1 MKILITGA
9 QGQVGSEL
17 VKTVDAS
24 NFDVLAATRNELDI
38 TQSKIVETYIQLHKP
53 DIVINA
59 AAYTAVDKAEK
70 ESVLAETINHHGTE
84 NLAISC
90 AKHNIP
96 LFHISTDY
104 IFDGSKSEPYLED
117 DNSLPLGVYGES
129 KWLGEQAI
137 RQHIQNFIIL
147 RVAWVFGTTGN
158 NFVKTMLRL
167 GKEKDEINV
176 VADQYGGPSPANDI
190 SQTLVSL
197 AKRYQQDKKLP
208 WGTYHYCG
216 TPKTSWYEFATE
228 IFKQANEMGLIS
240 KKIQVSPITTIQYPT
255 PAKRPANSMLNC
267 SKLKDTFG
275 IDMPDWRESLKQ
287 ILVKLK

>member
-17 VKTVDAS
+17 VKTADAS
-24 NFDVLAATRNELDI
+24 NFDVLAAARNQLDI
-38 TQSKIVETYIQLHKP
+38 TQSNKVETYIQLHKP

-70 ESVLAETINHHGTE
+70 ESILAETINHHGTE

-104 IFDGSKSEPYLED
+104 VFDGSKLEPYLED

-129 KWLGEQAI
+129 KYQGEQAI
-137 RQHIQNFIIL
+137 RQHIQNYIIL
-147 RVAWVFGTTGN
+147 RVAWVFGATGN
-158 NFVKTMLRL
+158 NFVKTMFRL

-197 AKRYQQDKKLP
+197 AKRYQRDKKLP

-240 KKIQVSPITTIQYPT
+240 KKIQVNPITTIQYPT

-287 ILVKLK
+287 VLVKLK